1 MVFFEILYRKD
12 LLQREEKA
20 VTHLK
25 MAVWNSTGLGRDG
38 GESVTYADG
47 GS

>member
-1 MVFFEILYRKD
+1 MVFSEILYRKD

-20 VTHLK
+20 DTQLK
-25 MAVWNSTGLGRDG
+25 MMDLGLGEME
-38 GESVTYADG
+38 ESVTYAGG

>member
-1 MVFFEILYRKD
+1 MVFLEILYRKH

-25 MAVWNSTGLGRDG
+25 MVDLDSTGLRRNG